1 MLDLIERA
9 ANRFLHAASGAGL
22 VMLAIATP
30 TWAQSPSAEEIQ
42 RALAPK
48 QPLTRGLSAPAP
60 KPEEQQF
67 VNTLRNRSV
76 RSLTVD
82 EKDKIA
88 TIAKDKPK
96 IDLEINFDFN
106 SAEIG
111 AKALPSANALGKALS
126 AADLKNSTFV
136 VAGYTDA
143 KGAEGY
149 NQDLSERRAEAI
161 KRFLTE
167 KHGINASN
175 LVIVGYGETRL
186 KNQKDPN
193 SGENRRVQVVNMT
206 EK

>member
-1 MLDLIERA
+1 M
-9 ANRFLHAASGAGL
+9 
-22 VMLAIATP
+22 MLAATASC
-30 TWAQSPSAEEIQ
+30 WAQQPSAEEIQ

-67 VNTLRNRSV
+67 LNSLRNRSV

-82 EKDKIA
+82 EKDKIVA
-88 TIAKDKPK
+88 IAKDKPK

-111 AKALPSANALGKALS
+111 AKALPSATALGKALS
-126 AADLKNSTFV
+126 ADNLKGGTFV
-136 VAGYTDA
+136 VAGHTDA
-143 KGAEGY
+143 KGGEGY

-167 KHGINASN
+167 KYGINASN
-175 LVIVGYGETRL
+175 LVIVGYGKTRL

-193 SGENRRVQVVNMT
+193 SGENRRVQVVNMSD
-206 EK
+206 K